1 MHNTST
7 NSWGCLLKEYTIL
20 NRKFKLL
27 VPVILALATG
37 SAEVNAGLYTSG
49 TSLESLTVFSNTYT
63 TTGDAAIVYG
73 NMLVGDVV
81 TTGANAGVTGNID
94 SVNAA
99 NVGGGVATVGG
110 NVTSGGVM
118 TLGGATGGSTTGPSV
133 TGSIT
138 STGASTIGAYS
149 YVGGDMLTGD
159 VATTGDSATVGGD
172 LLAGG
177 AATVGANSTI
187 TGNLG
192 AVGLITISASGK
204 VGSSSIITSPAL
216 PGVRTSVI
224 PEADAVSTI
233 QGTMDALGTGTTLA
247 ATMTVNTTLNAGI
260 YSAPSLSTTA
270 STILFLDAQG
280 NDGAEWVFNIV
291 DILHIGA
298 FYNIQI
304 INEGTAKNSSVVW
317 NTGGYANI
325 GASSNFI
332 GTIFAN
338 TYIMVGA
345 NATVTGNGENC
356 AGVYSATSYVS
367 TGSDAVIDGRGCS
380 TTPIP
385 VDEPF
390 GLLLSGLAALGF
402 VTRRKIQAVRAS

>member
-1 MHNTST
+1 MHITST
-7 NSWGCLLKEYTIL
+7 NSWGCLLEEYTIL
-20 NRKFKLL
+20 NREFKLL
-27 VPVILALATG
+27 VSVILALATG

-49 TSLESLTVFSNTYT
+49 TSLENLTVFSNTYT

-73 NMLVGDVV
+73 NM
-81 TTGANAGVTGNID
+81 
-94 SVNAA
+94 
-99 NVGGGVATVGG
+99 
-110 NVTSGGVM
+110 
-118 TLGGATGGSTTGPSV
+118 
-133 TGSIT
+133 
-138 STGASTIGAYS
+138 
-149 YVGGDMLTGD
+149 
-159 VATTGDSATVGGD
+159 
-172 LLAGG
+172 LAGG

-270 STILFLDAQG
+270 STSLFLDAQG

-304 INEGTAKNSSVVW
+304 INEGTAENSSVVW
-317 NTGGYANI
+317 NIGGYANI

-380 TTPIP
+380 PTPI
-385 VDEPF
+385 DEPF

-402 VTRRKIQAVRAS
+402 VTRRKIQAARAS